1 MKNTENKKQNLLA
14 NYVRLKTKKALN
26 ESSDPAKFNVEALHE
41 DIMQELQ
48 AFQKQPGQDPTDRGV
63 RADRQQNRQDAT
75 MPNSRARAADAQTGA
90 REYVGMA
97 QNPLD
102 TKDQRSVSDSHKEAG
117 RKWLEAAKRER
128 QQGGMQQL
136 PEGDATGAMELPM
149 ELHEDEPAS
158 AFDEDAYV
166 LEPGA
171 NDELEEGWQNK
182 AFMGASVASMA
193 SRLLNVTAPGVPEHK
208 NQQAPA
214 HQSSVGRHDY
224 EGEHA
229 TPSKGNTYNAQ
240 ADSTGQLY
248 EDELEE
254 GMNDARNAA
263 GREQWKNFAQTNPG
277 RYAQHTGKLVP
288 GDITMQDGSVRK
300 TTYAPDPSIPSR
312 QNAARAQNV
321 ANGAIRSHADGWNG
335 GAKEHPQGT
344 SVAQLAPQVQKNQN
358 WSTQRNNA
366 DRSREYLAASNNL
379 TASAKQHLP
388 ESEDM
393 ELEEGIVDG
402 IRNMFGKDSTLGR
415 GAQAVGNAAQAGAQ
429 AVGQRVQQ
437 AASTVSNVAGQ
448 VKNDFQQGNTAGVMQ
463 TLHKELGKV
472 QQTFKQEGE
481 ALKQEMSEL
490 NQKRAEFMNRR
501 RESLEGVHQRF
512 DTLYQK
518 MAGLMKIDPSQPDY
532 KSFIDQRMGMKN
544 TGWQAAP
551 TASTSNPRL
560 T

>member
-1 MKNTENKKQNLLA
+1 
-14 NYVRLKTKKALN
+14 
-26 ESSDPAKFNVEALHE
+26 
-41 DIMQELQ
+41 
-48 AFQKQPGQDPTDRGV
+48 
-63 RADRQQNRQDAT
+63 
-75 MPNSRARAADAQTGA
+75 
-90 REYVGMA
+90 
-97 QNPLD
+97 
-102 TKDQRSVSDSHKEAG
+102 
-117 RKWLEAAKRER
+117 
-128 QQGGMQQL
+128 
-136 PEGDATGAMELPM
+136 
-149 ELHEDEPAS
+149 
-158 AFDEDAYV
+158 
-166 LEPGA
+166 
-171 NDELEEGWQNK
+171 
-182 AFMGASVASMA
+182 
-193 SRLLNVTAPGVPEHK
+193 
-208 NQQAPA
+208 
-214 HQSSVGRHDY
+214 
-224 EGEHA
+224 
-229 TPSKGNTYNAQ
+229 
-240 ADSTGQLY
+240 
-248 EDELEE
+248 
-254 GMNDARNAA
+254 
-263 GREQWKNFAQTNPG
+263 
-277 RYAQHTGKLVP
+277 
-288 GDITMQDGSVRK
+288 
-300 TTYAPDPSIPSR
+300 
-312 QNAARAQNV
+312 
-321 ANGAIRSHADGWNG
+321 
-335 GAKEHPQGT
+335 
-344 SVAQLAPQVQKNQN
+344 
-358 WSTQRNNA
+358 
-366 DRSREYLAASNNL
+366 
-379 TASAKQHLP
+379 
-388 ESEDM
+388 M